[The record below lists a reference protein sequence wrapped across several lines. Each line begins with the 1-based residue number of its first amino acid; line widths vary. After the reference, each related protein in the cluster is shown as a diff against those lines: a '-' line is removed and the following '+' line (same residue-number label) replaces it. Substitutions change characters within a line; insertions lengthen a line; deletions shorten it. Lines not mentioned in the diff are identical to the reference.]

1 MGENSPKVP
10 IELDKPRNLQFTFG
24 VAKRFK
30 EQTGIAIAEGAE
42 ELDFDQLS
50 ILMYLML
57 RVEDKE
63 LTQEEADDLFHV
75 ADIEEYGE
83 KIRLLMP
90 QSMVEVEGGEGPKVE
105 PLQEN
110 PTGLTPG
117 PLQESVL
124 E

>member
-1 MGENSPKVP
+1 MGENAPKIP
-10 IELDKPRNLQFTFG
+10 ILLDKERHLQFTFG

-30 EQTGIAIAEGAE
+30 EKTGIAIAEGAE
-42 ELDFDQLS
+42 ELDFDQLA

-90 QSMVEVEGGEGPKVE
+90 QSMGEAEGSDDPKAETGE
-105 PLQEN
+105 N
-110 PTGLTPG
+110 STGLTPG
-117 PLQESVL
+117 PSQESVS